1 MITRALP
8 IRFQSISLIALVL
21 GLAPVAQGSTGSATN
36 APAKPSGVAADPALP
51 QSAFVMPRSSTEGR
65 DPFFPHSN
73 RPYTTFQPLVK
84 VETNAAPTISA
95 DLKLKGI
102 SGSSD
107 KPLALINNHTFEAGE
122 EADILSGLD
131 RIRIRCLEI
140 RKDSVLIQIG
150 PERREL
156 RMRSGI

>member
-8 IRFQSISLIALVL
+8 IRFQSISLIALML
-21 GLAPVAQGSTGSATN
+21 GLASMAQASTGSATN

-65 DPFFPHSN
+65 DPFFPRSN